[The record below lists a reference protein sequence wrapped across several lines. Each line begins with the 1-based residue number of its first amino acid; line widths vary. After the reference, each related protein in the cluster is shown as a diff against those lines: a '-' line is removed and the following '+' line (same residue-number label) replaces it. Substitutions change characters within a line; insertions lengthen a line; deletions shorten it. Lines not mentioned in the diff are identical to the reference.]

1 MKNTIENMVMDI
13 LEKNVEARNNDM
25 VLMIKYMDR
34 IGVHLEVWEETVLLN
49 AHKFET
55 VRRIRQDLQSRGL
68 FKPDNDT
75 RIKRSLF
82 EMEMREKYRE

>member
-1 MKNTIENMVMDI
+1 MDI